1 MTFNLCLDETSSIH
15 KLKKQIS
22 VFVIDIIKN
31 EKQNSTVEM
40 IQLVFT
46 YILTIFINL
55 RYLNFGPS
63 SNGYQELSFGISAP
77 TVFSSNL
84 LELHVNVDR
93 FTDCLYILDGRF
105 NQLRTLYITISM
117 IFSSRLIIDNKVGD
131 FISKS
136 Q

>member
-1 MTFNLCLDETSSIH
+1 M
-15 KLKKQIS
+15 
-22 VFVIDIIKN
+22 
-31 EKQNSTVEM
+31 
-40 IQLVFT
+40 
-46 YILTIFINL
+46 FINL

-84 LELHVNVDR
+84 FELHVNVDR

-105 NQLRTLYITISM
+105 NQLRTLYIKISIIFASDLTIDS
-117 IFSSRLIIDNKVGD
+117 KVNY